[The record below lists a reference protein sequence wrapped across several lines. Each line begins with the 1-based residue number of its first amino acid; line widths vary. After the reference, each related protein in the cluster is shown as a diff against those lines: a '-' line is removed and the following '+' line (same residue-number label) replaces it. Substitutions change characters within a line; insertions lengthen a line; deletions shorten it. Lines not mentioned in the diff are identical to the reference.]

1 MRTVATFGWLN
12 VSLKLPLTT
21 WVNHYVDYFR
31 HEWRPQ
37 QRLDWLAAGH
47 EYFWYLACSIVGLS
61 IIIYFE
67 ILVQSPGGFNKSISR
82 NKERVHDICNIVEP

>member
-67 ILVQSPGGFNKSISR
+67 ILALESWRIQQEHIEKQRAGS
-82 NKERVHDICNIVEP
+82 